1 MKKSV
6 KNFILLSLITV
17 LICAGL
23 FEGACILFGADVVYT
38 FCVGVVLIVGLPLMV
53 ASRKPQPYWERN

>member
-6 KNFILLSLITV
+6 KNFILLSLAIT
-17 LICAGL
+17 LISTAL

-38 FCVGVVLIVGLPLMV
+38 FCVGVVLIVGLPLMA
-53 ASRKPQPYWERN
+53 ASRKPKPYWERN